1 MKIVYFYQYFS
12 TPRGAWGTRAY
23 EFSRRWV
30 AAGHD
35 VTIVTSIYYKS
46 DLTASR
52 PVEDQEFDGIKVKV
66 LNIEIN
72 NKQPV
77 WKRILTFIQYGFFA
91 SWYAITLPADVVIA
105 SSGPITVG
113 IPGLTA
119 AILRRRKLIFE
130 VRDLWPEGAVE
141 MGLLTNTLVIRL
153 AYALEKLCY
162 RTAKLIVTLSSG
174 MAEDINR
181 RYGFTHTLSIPN
193 AADNRLFGQTDV
205 QWQLPDAFQGFK
217 IANYVGN
224 IGKVNN
230 TELILSAAALL
241 DKCGRRD
248 IKIVIIG
255 DGQQRDK
262 IQRSITKQGLDNIVI
277 LDLMPKQEMV
287 HWVQHSFC
295 SLVPLL
301 PTPILDTSSPN
312 KLFDSLA
319 AGVPVIQTTNGW
331 IRKFIEEN
339 ECGLSV
345 DARSPVSLADALI
358 KLADDSD
365 LQGKMGRNAQKLAKD
380 VFDRDVLANKMLAGM
395 TKVHAGEP
403 PE

>member
-1 MKIVYFYQYFS
+1 VKIVYFYQYFS

-35 VTIVTSIYYKS
+35 VTVVTSIYYKS
-46 DLTASR
+46 DLTAR
-52 PVEDQEFDGIKVKV
+52 RFVEDREFEGIKVKV
-66 LNIEIN
+66 LNIDIN

-77 WKRILTFIQYGFFA
+77 WKRIWTFIQYGVFA
-91 SWYAITLPADVVIA
+91 SWYAIRLPADVVIA

-113 IPGLTA
+113 IPGLIA
-119 AILRRRKLIFE
+119 AILRRKKLIFE
-130 VRDLWPEGAVE
+130 VRDLWPNGAVE
-141 MGLLTNTLVIRL
+141 MGLLTNKYLIRF

-162 RTAKLIVTLSSG
+162 RTAKLIITLSPG
-174 MAEDINR
+174 MAEDINS
-181 RYGFTHTLSIPN
+181 RYGFARTLSIPN
-193 AADNRLFGQTDV
+193 AADNQLFGEPDV
-205 QWQLPDAFQGFK
+205 KWHLPEEFQGFK

-230 TELILSAAALL
+230 TELILSAAAVL
-241 DKCGRRD
+241 DERGRGD

-255 DGQQRDK
+255 DGQQRDE
-262 IQRSITKQGLDNIVI
+262 IQRRITKQELNNIVI
-277 LDLMPKQEMV
+277 LNLMPKREMV
-287 HWVQHSFC
+287 HWVQRSFC

-301 PTPILDTSSPN
+301 PSPILDTSSPN

-345 DARSPVSLADALI
+345 DARSPGSLADALI
-358 KLADDSD
+358 KLVDDSA
-365 LQGKMGRNAQKLAKD
+365 LQGRMSRNARRLAETS
-380 VFDRDVLANKMLAGM
+380 FDRDHLAAEMLTGIEEVV
-395 TKVHAGEP
+395 KQV
-403 PE
+403 